1 MPTMPLLS
9 ISLINTLFRTA
20 LLVVGKTWVCIN
32 SHCFPP
38 LLGMEVK
45 RYCRLRG
52 SVLFFR
58 PRSTTRTVRDEPH
71 LVKTKKP
78 RRALQVAAL
87 PIMIGKDGQAYILLV
102 TSRETK
108 RWVIPKGWPSKKL
121 SDPKA
126 AAREASEEAGV
137 TGKVDRK
144 LVGTYTYRKV
154 FPNSP
159 RLVDVVVYPL
169 WVKKQRKN
177 WREKSERARISGD
190 VRRGRPLQQ
199 STRH

>member
-1 MPTMPLLS
+1 
-9 ISLINTLFRTA
+9 
-20 LLVVGKTWVCIN
+20 
-32 SHCFPP
+32 
-38 LLGMEVK
+38 MEVK

-71 LVKTKKP
+71 LVKMKKP

-154 FPNSP
+154 FPN
-159 RLVDVVVYPL
+159 
-169 WVKKQRKN
+169 
-177 WREKSERARISGD
+177 
-190 VRRGRPLQQ
+190 
-199 STRH
+199 

>member
-1 MPTMPLLS
+1 MQPIRDET
-9 ISLINTLFRTA
+9 
-20 LLVVGKTWVCIN
+20 LLVK
-32 SHCFPP
+32 
-38 LLGMEVK
+38 M
-45 RYCRLRG
+45 
-52 SVLFFR
+52 
-58 PRSTTRTVRDEPH
+58 
-71 LVKTKKP
+71 KKP
-78 RRALQVAAL
+78 RRASQVAAL
-87 PIMIGKDGQAYILLV
+87 PIMIGKDGQTYILLV

-144 LVGTYTYRKV
+144 PVGTYTYRKV
-154 FPNSP
+154 LPTSS

-177 WREKSERARISGD
+177 WREKSERARIWATFEEAAKLVREPGLKRLFNELAKETKASTAEENSG
-190 VRRGRPLQQ
+190 
-199 STRH
+199 SNSK